1 VIRDHAGIPI
11 EMAVASVDQRLR
23 EEGIRQQ
30 ASIVAGGGIRY
41 SADILK
47 ILALGADVVMLGQS
61 VMIAMGC
68 RVCQQCH
75 RGLCPWGI
83 ATQEPNLVS
92 RLDADI
98 ATERLVNMFN
108 AWTEEIK
115 EILGA
120 LGIDSIESLVG
131 NRDRLRYI
139 GSNPH
144 IAEIL
149 DVKHVGE

>member
-1 VIRDHAGIPI
+1 
-11 EMAVASVDQRLR
+11 
-23 EEGIRQQ
+23 
-30 ASIVAGGGIRY
+30 
-41 SADILK
+41 
-47 ILALGADVVMLGQS
+47 MLGQA
-61 VMIAMGC
+61 VLIAMGC

-92 RLDADI
+92 RLDTDI
-98 ATERLVNMFN
+98 STQRLVNLFK

-139 GSNPH
+139 GANPK

>member
-1 VIRDHAGIPI
+1 
-11 EMAVASVDQRLR
+11 
-23 EEGIRQQ
+23 
-30 ASIVAGGGIRY
+30 
-41 SADILK
+41 
-47 ILALGADVVMLGQS
+47 
-61 VMIAMGC
+61 
-68 RVCQQCH
+68 
-75 RGLCPWGI
+75 
-83 ATQEPNLVS
+83 LVS
-92 RLDADI
+92 RLDTDI
-98 ATERLVNMFN
+98 STQRLVNLFK

-139 GSNPH
+139 GPNPK